1 MRITA
6 SLVGVLVFVTAGAAQ
21 TMIPIPGFGSTY
33 SSASHTRGFYF
44 LAPVDF
50 TIVGLRVPDEKN
62 HGLQNVAVIKPAAKP
77 PAYPTTTTGGYQFY
91 KGGEPSNLIIPCNVS
106 FKKGEYCGVLGA
118 CGDASMMHNS
128 YGTPSGAFQ
137 SQVLG
142 TATSIYRFGSQTN
155 LVVVQGQGPYYCI
168 DTGTVSR
175 VEVYVASA
183 GLVGSGSGAPGT
195 TITFTLTA
203 PADGG
208 LPYQMGSS
216 FGNGPIPIDTR
227 RLELSPDALLVLS
240 VTGVLPAVFQN
251 YAGLLDA
258 QGKAQAALA
267 IPNAPALKGLRI
279 YTAFVTLL
287 ASAPSGLASIS
298 NSFLFT
304 IQ

>member
-1 MRITA
+1 MRISA
-6 SLVGVLVFVTAGAAQ
+6 FLAGVLVLAGTAAAQ
-21 TMIPIPGFGSTY
+21 TMMPIPAFGNTY

-44 LAPVDF
+44 LAPIDF
-50 TIVGLRVPDEKN
+50 TIVGLRVPDEKK
-62 HGLQNVAVIKPAAKP
+62 HGRQNVAVIKPAAKP

-91 KGGEPSNLIIPCNVS
+91 KGGEPSSVIIPCNVS

-118 CGDASMMHNS
+118 CGDATMMHNS
-128 YGTPSGAFQ
+128 YGTPSGPFQ

-142 TATSIYRFGSQTN
+142 VATSIYRFGSQTN
-155 LVVVQGQGPYYCI
+155 IVVVQGKGAYYCI

-183 GLVGSGSGAPGT
+183 SLVGSGSGAPGT
-195 TITFTLTA
+195 TVAFTLAA

-208 LPYQMGSS
+208 LPYQMGSAL
-216 FGNGPIPIDTR
+216 GNGPIPVDTR
-227 RLELSPDALLVLS
+227 RLDLSPDALLGLS
-240 VTGVLPAVFQN
+240 VSGALPAVFQN
-251 YAGLLDA
+251 YSGRLDA
-258 QGKAQAALA
+258 QGQGQAALA

-279 YTAFVTLL
+279 YTAFLTLL
-287 ASAPSGLASIS
+287 ASAPSGVSSIS